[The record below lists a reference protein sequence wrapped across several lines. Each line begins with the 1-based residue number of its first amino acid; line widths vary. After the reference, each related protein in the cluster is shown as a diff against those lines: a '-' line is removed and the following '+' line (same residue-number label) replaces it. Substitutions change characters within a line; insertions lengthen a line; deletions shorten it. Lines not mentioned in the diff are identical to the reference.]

1 MGQHSDKARQALLNA
16 AEELF
21 ARHGI
26 DAVSNRSITEHAG
39 TANHSAIAYHF
50 GGRDE
55 LIYELLHRHL
65 ATMSIRRTEL
75 MAELGDEFDL
85 RDIIACRIL
94 PFIEQL
100 DSLPVPSWRARFLDQ
115 ARTVP
120 SVAAV
125 LAEMVIET
133 EASSFEDVGALMRKS
148 IGDVSP
154 EVLRARSGIM
164 GQIVL
169 GVCAEYEA
177 RLEDGF
183 AQGTW
188 ADVGY
193 FLIDSTVGMIS
204 APVTPRDE
212 RFIPPSTPSLV

>member
-1 MGQHSDKARQALLNA
+1 
-16 AEELF
+16 
-21 ARHGI
+21 
-26 DAVSNRSITEHAG
+26 
-39 TANHSAIAYHF
+39 
-50 GGRDE
+50 
-55 LIYELLHRHL
+55 
-65 ATMSIRRTEL
+65 
-75 MAELGDEFDL
+75 
-85 RDIIACRIL
+85 
-94 PFIEQL
+94 L

-120 SVAAV
+120 SVAA
-125 LAEMVIET
+125 LLSEMVIET
-133 EASSFEDVGALMRKS
+133 EASSVEDVGALMRKS

-154 EVLRARSGIM
+154 DVLRARSGIM

-177 RLEDGF
+177 RLEDGI